1 MSNSKSNSDSN
12 SKSNSDSNSDSNS
25 KILFQMTGSIAAFK
39 AAALLSKLKQAGHE
53 IQVVASTSA
62 LQFIGPAT
70 LEGLTGRAVIT
81 DLWEKG
87 HAMDHIH
94 CMRWAD
100 LIVVCPA
107 SAHFINRIAQGVG
120 DDLLTT
126 MFLAHDF
133 KKPYLIAPAMNT
145 SMYLHPATQRSL
157 QILKDWKLEI
167 LESASGVLAC
177 GENGYGRLLEPDL
190 LLAEITKRLPAKTTN
205 ESPALV
211 ASVKP
216 ARTATSFSPRILV
229 TAGGTIEPI
238 DDVRHIA
245 NESTGQTGVE
255 IANALAE
262 MGADVMLLASATAPR
277 SQAIVHRRDFR
288 TYQDLAEA
296 LKSELSENE
305 FTHIIHAAAVSDYSV
320 AKVVQGSFEL
330 AGGKISSGV
339 PLTLEL
345 RPNPKIISQL
355 KPWSRN
361 KAVKIIGFKLTS
373 QLNPEETLQKVR
385 SLFDQSHC
393 DYVVQNDQRGLNREL
408 NQHPYQIFRPDLRVA
423 ASGLTRADLVQKLSS
438 LIAEAP

>member
-1 MSNSKSNSDSN
+1 MSNA
-12 SKSNSDSNSDSNS
+12 
-25 KILFQMTGSIAAFK
+25 KILFKMTGSIAAFK
-39 AAALLSKLKQAGHE
+39 AAALLSKLKQQGND
-53 IQVVASTSA
+53 IQVVASPSA
-62 LQFIGPAT
+62 LKFIGAAT
-70 LEGLTGRAVIT
+70 LEGLTGRPVIS

-94 CMRWAD
+94 SMRWAD

-145 SMYLHPATQRSL
+145 AMYLHPATQRSI

-177 GENGYGRLLEPDL
+177 GETGYGRLLEPDL
-190 LLAEITKRLPAKTTN
+190 LLAEINKRLDAISAAPVTAAHTARPAK
-205 ESPALV
+205 A
-211 ASVKP
+211 A
-216 ARTATSFSPRILV
+216 AGFSPRILV

-255 IANALAE
+255 IANALSE
-262 MGADVMLLASATAPR
+262 MGADVVLLASATAPQ
-277 SQAIVHRRDFR
+277 SQAGVHRRNFR
-288 TYQDLAEA
+288 TYQDLADA
-296 LKSELSENE
+296 LKSELSEHE

-320 AKVVQGSFEL
+320 AKVVQGSFEVG
-330 AGGKISSGV
+330 GGKIPSGV

-373 QLNPEETLQKVR
+373 QLNAEETLQKVR
-385 SLFDQSHC
+385 SLFEQCAC

-423 ASGLTRADLVQKLSS
+423 ASGATRADLVQKLSS